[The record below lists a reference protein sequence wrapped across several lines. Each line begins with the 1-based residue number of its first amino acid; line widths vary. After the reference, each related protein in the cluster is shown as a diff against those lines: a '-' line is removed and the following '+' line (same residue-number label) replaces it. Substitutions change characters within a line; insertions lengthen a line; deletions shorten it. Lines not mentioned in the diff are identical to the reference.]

1 MYSGDAGSW
10 RPSPAG
16 CWDLTP
22 APLRL
27 AGADGISHETRPT
40 TSLARHLAEDEVQ
53 ESPVAPAPLFAAS
66 STRRRSMTDERPLR
80 GALPFQAGGAGP
92 REPAGR
98 TLADDRPICG
108 VAGSPVAS
116 APSSGPA
123 RRWSLGSVPSSTK
136 SSSPGA
142 APSQA
147 PRPSRGPGLQAPRRM
162 SRPYE
167 PINQLLNMGF
177 DEASARA
184 AIAAAGGDVDRAVR
198 IVLEDSKVHDA
209 RNHCEWEFEG
219 DSGWVPF
226 DNEVDEVIKA
236 AVARGQSACE
246 FRARGNQYFIDLDNL
261 TQLNLSSKRTR
272 RIRRRRDPVPQ

>member
-1 MYSGDAGSW
+1 
-10 RPSPAG
+10 
-16 CWDLTP
+16 
-22 APLRL
+22 
-27 AGADGISHETRPT
+27 
-40 TSLARHLAEDEVQ
+40 
-53 ESPVAPAPLFAAS
+53 
-66 STRRRSMTDERPLR
+66 
-80 GALPFQAGGAGP
+80 
-92 REPAGR
+92 
-98 TLADDRPICG
+98 
-108 VAGSPVAS
+108 
-116 APSSGPA
+116 
-123 RRWSLGSVPSSTK
+123 
-136 SSSPGA
+136 
-142 APSQA
+142 
-147 PRPSRGPGLQAPRRM
+147 M